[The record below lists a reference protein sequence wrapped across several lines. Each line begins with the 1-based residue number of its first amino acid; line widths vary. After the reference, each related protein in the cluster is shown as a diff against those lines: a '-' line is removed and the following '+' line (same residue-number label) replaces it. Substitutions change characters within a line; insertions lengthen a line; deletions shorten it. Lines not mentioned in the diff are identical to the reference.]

1 MISINKKTLI
11 IISVAILLI
20 IAVVFAYSQM
30 SVDTKLPFD
39 KLKKD
44 MSVEAVHQVLGKP
57 KDSDYYKG
65 VLYQDVY
72 NKVRFCGLVGEIEIR
87 YEEDGTLDNGNWT
100 FSLPDRKDFDSYD
113 KQIEKIK
120 TFFTNKY
127 GRPQDEFDGVTIWV
141 DENGYKYQLHI
152 STNSKYDSLPQT
164 ISVFFIP

>member
-1 MISINKKTLI
+1 MISINKKTLT
-11 IISVAILLI
+11 IISAAILLI
-20 IAVVFAYSQM
+20 IVVVFAYSQF

-72 NKVRFCGLVGEIEIR
+72 NKVRFCGLVGEVCVK
-87 YEEDGTLDNGNWT
+87 YDEEGILDNCNWT

-120 TFFTNKY
+120 TYFSNKC
-127 GRPQDEFDGVTIWV
+127 GSPQDEFDGTTIWE
-141 DENGYKYQLHI
+141 DESGKYQLHI
-152 STNSKYDSLPQT
+152 STNAEYDNLPQT
-164 ISVFFIP
+164 IRVFFIP